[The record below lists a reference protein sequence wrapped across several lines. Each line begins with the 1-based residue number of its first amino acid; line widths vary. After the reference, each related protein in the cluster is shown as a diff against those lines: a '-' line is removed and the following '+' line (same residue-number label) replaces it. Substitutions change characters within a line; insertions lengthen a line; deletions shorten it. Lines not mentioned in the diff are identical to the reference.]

1 MISNILGFSC
11 VENLFLYFL
20 QPRCE
25 NLGLLY
31 FDSFMPLNQIYECAK
46 RGSFEYFSGIPRI
59 HNVLKN
65 NSLLEIELY
74 TDDFENFL
82 GHIEKIDNDSQILM
96 LMNAKNTQR
105 IFCARGLRED
115 HYIDVS
121 ENDQKYIL
129 TNDIPHNSIETNRN
143 ELENVYMNNFLELS
157 YKPFYSNDVL
167 LHLEKQRKYP
177 LTSSTTNISIAEIE
191 SVDFLQVFRN
201 TLVILKTMRERLSV
215 YMNARGY
222 ALDISDEI
230 TTITR
235 ITSQT
240 EYMRLRK
247 VLGKE
252 KYANLIDKI
261 NEIDR
266 RIFNKVRGV

>member
-1 MISNILGFSC
+1 M
-11 VENLFLYFL
+11 
-20 QPRCE
+20 
-25 NLGLLY
+25 
-31 FDSFMPLNQIYECAK
+31 
-46 RGSFEYFSGIPRI
+46 
-59 HNVLKN
+59 KN

-96 LMNAKNTQR
+96 LVNAKNTQR

-115 HYIDVS
+115 HYVDVS

-177 LTSSTTNISIAEIE
+177 LSSSTTNIPIDEIE

-215 YMNARGY
+215 YMKARGY

-247 VLGKE
+247 VLDRE
-252 KYANLIDKI
+252 KYATLIDQI

-266 RIFNKVRGV
+266 QIFNKVRGV

>member
-1 MISNILGFSC
+1 M
-11 VENLFLYFL
+11 
-20 QPRCE
+20 
-25 NLGLLY
+25 
-31 FDSFMPLNQIYECAK
+31 
-46 RGSFEYFSGIPRI
+46 
-59 HNVLKN
+59 
-65 NSLLEIELY
+65 
-74 TDDFENFL
+74 
-82 GHIEKIDNDSQILM
+82 
-96 LMNAKNTQR
+96 
-105 IFCARGLRED
+105 
-115 HYIDVS
+115 
-121 ENDQKYIL
+121 
-129 TNDIPHNSIETNRN
+129 
-143 ELENVYMNNFLELS
+143 
-157 YKPFYSNDVL
+157 
-167 LHLEKQRKYP
+167 
-177 LTSSTTNISIAEIE
+177 
-191 SVDFLQVFRN
+191 QVFRN